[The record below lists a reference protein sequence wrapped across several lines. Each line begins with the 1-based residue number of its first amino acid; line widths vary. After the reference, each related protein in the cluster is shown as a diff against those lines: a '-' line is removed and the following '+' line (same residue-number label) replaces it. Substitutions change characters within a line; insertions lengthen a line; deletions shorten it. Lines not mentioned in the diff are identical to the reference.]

1 MQRVLTASAWAD
13 QLSLASTT
21 IPKKVAVGDK
31 GICSFPMRSLM
42 LASLLLTLLFVNKTS
57 CDLDAEILKQ
67 FADKNLFLPFYWAAS
82 ACLLSLLLW
91 RSRSSRGQYIASSS
105 AYMDSST
112 PLQGFG
118 IAFIMMM
125 NRRGLRTLPCGVPF
139 SKTSGSERADPTLTW
154 ILLSWRK
161 LWIHSSGLPLT
172 PILES
177 CSMIP
182 SLQTMS
188 KAFSKSRK
196 TLRVICFL
204 VEDAAISCVSLT
216 MWSIQPLPFL
226 KPAWYWF
233 NMFLLSRNHLSLV
246 AVCFA
251 LILLYIYI
259 YIYIERERER
269 EIERERDHGFSP
281 DCIYIYI

>member
-1 MQRVLTASAWAD
+1 MEQDVYCSRIFGGVSRMVWRGFSARGQTELAFLRGKQASKDYIKTIFSIRTPFAEITMKITFISIKKHLKGDVGIFSWVSWNGLRVLRIKILHPTDRYIDICGDSD
-13 QLSLASTT
+13 KIHYNGKQYLTV
-21 IPKKVAVGDK
+21 KKSK
-31 GICSFPMRSLM
+31 GVI
-42 LASLLLTLLFVNKTS
+42 
-57 CDLDAEILKQ
+57 
-67 FADKNLFLPFYWAAS
+67 
-82 ACLLSLLLW
+82 
-91 RSRSSRGQYIASSS
+91 
-105 AYMDSST
+105 
-112 PLQGFG
+112 
-118 IAFIMMM
+118 
-125 NRRGLRTLPCGVPF
+125 
-139 SKTSGSERADPTLTW
+139 TLTW

-196 TLRVICFL
+196 TPRVICFL

-216 MWSIQPLPFL
+216 MWSTQPRPFL

-246 AVCFA
+246 AITRSRGLQRV
-251 LILLYIYI
+251 
-259 YIYIERERER
+259 EVREMGR
-269 EIERERDHGFSP
+269 
-281 DCIYIYI
+281 